1 MIANRKNKLTDM
13 MSIKIMT
20 ILFSVLVIASC
31 NSTGTTEAE
40 KSDSTSSIEVKSAEK
55 EATEG
60 HSEGIE
66 LTEEQMKAVGIEI
79 GKIESKNLSSVIKAS
94 GQLEVPPQNKADVT
108 SLIGGVIKKIS
119 VLEGNYVKKG
129 QSVAMIEN
137 PEFIKLQQEYL
148 AIKKGHTYTVQEFER
163 QKELKENNAGT
174 GKIYQQAES
183 NLMAEKARLTGLETQ
198 MKQLGINP
206 ETIANGNIVTQLPIY
221 APIGGVVGHINI
233 NVGAYV
239 DVTKS
244 LMDIIDNSNIHCDL
258 LVFEKDLFKVKVGQ
272 EVNFVLTNQENRQI
286 SGRIYGINQSFES
299 ENKAIV
305 VHAVIKDGAKHK
317 LIPGMYVSA
326 LIKVGNESVTAV
338 PVDAVVK
345 SEGKEYIFIVDEEH
359 QEHEADNDEVK
370 KEVAEKKEQDSNKKD
385 ESKSDETKL
394 AFKMLEVITGVSELG
409 YIQITFADKAPE
421 NTRIVT
427 KGAFYIL
434 SKTKGGEEEEH

>member
-1 MIANRKNKLTDM
+1 MSVNNKINVTGIISFTTVVLLISFF
-13 MSIKIMT
+13 SIT
-20 ILFSVLVIASC
+20 SC
-31 NSTGTTEAE
+31 NSSGKKEIETSDSATINKTKVSGEAE
-40 KSDSTSSIEVKSAEK
+40 EEHSDA
-55 EATEG
+55 
-60 HSEGIE
+60 IE
-66 LTEEQMKAVGIEI
+66 LTDEQMKAVGIEI
-79 GKIESKNLSSVIKAS
+79 GIVELKNLSSVIKAS

-108 SLIGGVIKKIS
+108 SLAGGVIKRIF

-129 QSVAMIEN
+129 QTLAMIEN

-148 AIKKGHTYTVQEFER
+148 SIKKGHTYTMQEFER

-183 NLMAEKARLTGLETQ
+183 NLLAEQARLTGLEAQ
-198 MKQLGINP
+198 MKQFGINP
-206 ETIANGNIVTQLPIY
+206 ASIANGNIVTQLPIR

-272 EVNFVLTNQENRQI
+272 EVNFILTNQDNRQI
-286 SGRIYGINQSFES
+286 TGRVYGINQSFEN
-299 ENKAIV
+299 ENKAVI
-305 VHAVIKDGAKHK
+305 VHAVIKDGAKNK

-326 LIKVGNESVTAV
+326 LIKVGDEKVTAV

-359 QEHEADNDEVK
+359 QENEGNKDEEK
-370 KEVAEKKEQDSNKKD
+370 KEVNEKKEGKENN
-385 ESKSDETKL
+385 ETKL
-394 AFKMLEVITGVSELG
+394 AFKMVEVITGVSELG
-409 YIQITFADKAPE
+409 YIQITFADKVPE
-421 NTRIVT
+421 NARVVT

>member
-1 MIANRKNKLTDM
+1 MNTVNKIKDIVI
-13 MSIKIMT
+13 MSVT
-20 ILFSVLVIASC
+20 IIVMLISAFTMVSC
-31 NSTGTTEAE
+31 NSSGKQEVE
-40 KSDSTSSIEVKSAEK
+40 ISDSTAANKKKISDKAE
-55 EATEG
+55 EE
-60 HSEGIE
+60 HSEAIE
-66 LTEEQMKAVGIEI
+66 LTTEQMKAVGIEI
-79 GKIESKNLSSVIKAS
+79 GKVELKNLSSVIKAS

-108 SLIGGVIKKIS
+108 SLIGGVIKRIF

-129 QSVAMIEN
+129 QTLAMIEN

-148 AIKKGHTYTVQEFER
+148 SIKKGHTYTMQEFER

-183 NLMAEKARLTGLETQ
+183 NLLAEQARLTGLEAQ
-198 MKQLGINP
+198 MKQFGINP
-206 ETIANGNIVTQLPIY
+206 ASIANGNIVTQLPIR
-221 APIGGVVGHINI
+221 APIGGVIGHINI
-233 NVGAYV
+233 NVGSYV

-272 EVNFVLTNQENRQI
+272 EVNFILTNQDNRQI
-286 SGRIYGINQSFES
+286 TGRVYGINQSFES
-299 ENKAIV
+299 ENKAVI
-305 VHAVIKDGAKHK
+305 VHAVIKDGAKYK

-345 SEGKEYIFIVDEEH
+345 SEGKEYVFIVDEEL
-359 QEHEADNDEVK
+359 QESVKDKDQEEKEEKTDK
-370 KEVAEKKEQDSNKKD
+370 KE
-385 ESKSDETKL
+385 ESKGDENKL
-394 AFKMLEVITGVSELG
+394 AFKMVEVITGVAELG

-421 NTRIVT
+421 NARVVT

-434 SKTKGGEEEEH
+434 SKTKGGEEEE

>member
-1 MIANRKNKLTDM
+1 MNTNNKIKFTGM
-13 MSIKIMT
+13 MSPKILA
-20 ILFSVLVIASC
+20 ILFSVFVVASC
-31 NSTGTTEAE
+31 NSSGKAEIE
-40 KSDSTSSIEVKSAEK
+40 KSDSTTTSEKQLLSREVE
-55 EATEG
+55 E

-66 LTEEQMKAVGIEI
+66 LTVEQMKAVGIEI
-79 GKIESKNLSSVIKAS
+79 GKIELRNLSSVIKAS

-108 SLIGGVIKKIS
+108 SLVGGVIKRIF

-129 QSVAMIEN
+129 QTVAMIEN

-148 AIKKGHTYTVQEFER
+148 TIKKGHTYTVQEFER

-183 NLMAEKARLTGLETQ
+183 NLMAERARLTGLETQ

-206 ETIANGNIVTQLPIY
+206 VSVASGNIATQLPIM
-221 APIGGVVGHINI
+221 APIGGVIGHINV
-233 NVGAYV
+233 NAGTYV

-258 LVFEKDLFKVKVGQ
+258 LVFEKDLFKVKAGQ
-272 EVNFVLTNQENRQI
+272 EVNFILTNQDNRQI
-286 SGRIYGINQSFES
+286 TGRVYGINQSFES
-299 ENKAIV
+299 ENKAVI

-345 SEGKEYIFIVDEEH
+345 SEGKEYIFIVDEE
-359 QEHEADNDEVK
+359 QKENDADKEIKTEAN
-370 KEVAEKKEQDSNKKD
+370 EKKEAESDKK
-385 ESKSDETKL
+385 EGSETGENKL
-394 AFKMLEVITGVSELG
+394 AFKMVEVISGVSELG
-409 YIQITFADKAPE
+409 YIQITFADKVPE
-421 NTRIVT
+421 NARVVT

>member
-1 MIANRKNKLTDM
+1 MITSNK
-13 MSIKIMT
+13 IKSTGMLSSK
-20 ILFSVLVIASC
+20 ILAILSSLVFIVSC
-31 NSTGTTEAE
+31 NSANKTEIEKATTTATNE
-40 KSDSTSSIEVKSAEK
+40 KQEQASENDE
-55 EATEG
+55 
-60 HSEGIE
+60 HSEGVE
-66 LTEEQMKAVGIEI
+66 LTEEQIKAVGIEI
-79 GKIESKNLSSVIKAS
+79 GKVEQKNLSNVVKAS

-108 SLIGGVIKKIS
+108 PLIGGVIKRIF
-119 VLEGNYVKKG
+119 VLEGNSIKKG
-129 QSVAMIEN
+129 QTVAMIEN

-148 AIKKGHTYTVQEFER
+148 SIKKGHTYTVQEFDR

-183 NLMAEKARLTGLETQ
+183 NLMAENARLVGLETQ
-198 MKQLGINP
+198 MKQLGISP
-206 ETIANGNIVTQLPIY
+206 ATIANGNIVTELPIR

-272 EVNFVLTNQENRQI
+272 EVNFILTNQDNRQI
-286 SGRIYGINQSFES
+286 TGKIYGINQSFES
-299 ENKAIV
+299 ENKAII
-305 VHAVIKDGAKHK
+305 VHAVIKDGAKHE

-338 PVDAVVK
+338 PVDAIVK
-345 SEGKEYIFIVDEEH
+345 SEGKEYIFIVNEEDEKKAEVK
-359 QEHEADNDEVK
+359 DNDEK
-370 KEVAEKKEQDSNKKD
+370 KESESDEKKLS
-385 ESKSDETKL
+385 
-394 AFKMLEVITGVSELG
+394 FKMVEVITGVSELG
-409 YIQITFADKAPE
+409 YIQITFADKVPE
-421 NTRIVT
+421 DARVVT